1 MSGSTDRTIKA
12 ILTLRDD
19 LPDPTPLKV
28 IGMLLN
34 GAGREIQQSAS
45 QCCIFFVLGFFVFF
59 FIATSIFL
67 TRLFC
72 LSPGV
77 MLPVELRRLLI
88 LDLIASFSQ
97 SLLALEVP
105 FLQQSS
111 RYAAPSS
118 PRQFRSVPLASEC
131 PHRGVELMKGCSGS
145 LLSELGVADNS
156 K

>member
-1 MSGSTDRTIKA
+1 MSGNTDRTIKA

-28 IGMLLN
+28 IGTLLN

-45 QCCIFFVLGFFVFF
+45 QCCIFFVLVFF
-59 FIATSIFL
+59 IITTSIFL

-77 MLPVELRRLLI
+77 MLPVVLRRLLI

-105 FLQQSS
+105 LLQQSS
-111 RYAAPSS
+111 QYTAPSS

-131 PHRGVELMKGCSGS
+131 PSTQGVKLMKGCSDG